1 LEQKFR
7 DANPFK
13 PINLLSGDPTNCIQ
27 VGQYNLIKEPITIF
41 KGVLEMLYN
50 LRNVLFHGQII
61 PNRDTNTV
69 YEPAYKVLKMIV
81 EGL

>member
-1 LEQKFR
+1 M
-7 DANPFK
+7 
-13 PINLLSGDPTNCIQ
+13 NLLSTDPNDCIR
-27 VGQYNLIKEPITIF
+27 VGQYNLINDPATIF